1 MQVKKL
7 IVLLVSNSDVFDKM
21 YQEINRQNTFYF
33 WIIGI
38 VLTISIAIAGF
49 FGILQWRLSD
59 KQVQNLKAETKSETI
74 NEIAEKYKLDKLE
87 DSYSKL
93 QNLTEQISELKKQN
107 DTLSS
112 SIKSLENIRQVRVIQ
127 DIQVNLKLALSDNG
141 ERPSSFEGRLMF
153 LLSEFINNAFVQDVL
168 KMSTL
173 VFVFNEVSALKDNKA
188 AQRIKKFI
196 EANGKNYLDQ
206 WDNLSKTFND
216 KGSGTTQKD

>member
-1 MQVKKL
+1 MTNEQVVEKL
-7 IVLLVSNSDVFDKM
+7 IE
-21 YQEINRQNTFYF
+21 QINNNMQIF
-33 WIIGI
+33 
-38 VLTISIAIAGF
+38 L
-49 FGILQWRLSD
+49 GILGFLVAIFAFFQWRISQSQL
-59 KQVQNLKAETKSETI
+59 KNLKEKAKTEAI
-74 NEIAEKYKLDKLE
+74 NEIAEKYKLDKLG

-112 SIKSLENIRQVRVIQ
+112 SIKSLENIRQVRLIQ

-141 ERPSSFEGRLMF
+141 ERPSTFEGRLMF
-153 LLSEFINNAFVQDVL
+153 LISEFINNAFVQDVL

-173 VFVFNEVSALKDNKA
+173 VIVFNEVSALKDNKA

-196 EANGKNYLDQ
+196 EANGKKYLDQ

>member
-1 MQVKKL
+1 MTNEQVVEKL
-7 IVLLVSNSDVFDKM
+7 IE
-21 YQEINRQNTFYF
+21 QINNNMQIF
-33 WIIGI
+33 
-38 VLTISIAIAGF
+38 L
-49 FGILQWRLSD
+49 GILGFLVAIFAFFQWRISQSQL
-59 KQVQNLKAETKSETI
+59 KNLKEKAKTEAI
-74 NEIAEKYKLDKLE
+74 NEIAEKYKLDKLGG
-87 DSYSKL
+87 SYSKL

-112 SIKSLENIRQVRVIQ
+112 SIKSLENIRQVRLIQ

-141 ERPSSFEGRLMF
+141 ERPSTFEGRLMF

-173 VFVFNEVSALKDNKA
+173 VIVFNEVSALKDNKA

-196 EANGKNYLDQ
+196 EANGKKYLDQ
-206 WDNLSKTFND
+206 WDNLSKAFND

>member
-1 MQVKKL
+1 MTNEQVVEKL
-7 IVLLVSNSDVFDKM
+7 IE
-21 YQEINRQNTFYF
+21 QINNNMQIF
-33 WIIGI
+33 IGI
-38 VLTISIAIAGF
+38 LGFLVAIFAF
-49 FGILQWRLSD
+49 FQWRISQSQL
-59 KQVQNLKAETKSETI
+59 KNLKEKAKAEAI

-87 DSYSKL
+87 DSYIKL
-93 QNLTEQISELKKQN
+93 QDLTEQISELKKQN

-112 SIKSLENIRQVRVIQ
+112 SIKSLENIRQVRLIQ

-141 ERPSSFEGRLMF
+141 ERPSTFEGRLMF
-153 LLSEFINNAFVQDVL
+153 LLSEFINNDFVQDVL

-196 EANGKNYLDQ
+196 EANGKKYLDQ

>member
-1 MQVKKL
+1 MTNEQVVEKL
-7 IVLLVSNSDVFDKM
+7 IE
-21 YQEINRQNTFYF
+21 QINNNMQIF
-33 WIIGI
+33 
-38 VLTISIAIAGF
+38 L
-49 FGILQWRLSD
+49 GILGFLVAIFAFFQWRISQSQL
-59 KQVQNLKAETKSETI
+59 KNLKEKAKTEAI
-74 NEIAEKYKLDKLE
+74 NEIAEKYKLDKLG

-112 SIKSLENIRQVRVIQ
+112 SIKSLENIRQVRLIQ

-141 ERPSSFEGRLMF
+141 ERPSTFEGRLMF

-173 VFVFNEVSALKDNKA
+173 VIVFNEVSALKDNKA

-196 EANGKNYLDQ
+196 EANGKKYLDQ
-206 WDNLSKTFND
+206 WDNHSKTFND

>member
-1 MQVKKL
+1 MTNEQVVEKL
-7 IVLLVSNSDVFDKM
+7 IE
-21 YQEINRQNTFYF
+21 QINNNMQIF
-33 WIIGI
+33 
-38 VLTISIAIAGF
+38 L
-49 FGILQWRLSD
+49 GILGFLVAIFAFFQWRISQSQL
-59 KQVQNLKAETKSETI
+59 KNLKEKAKTEAI
-74 NEIAEKYKLDKLE
+74 NEIAEKYKLDKLG

-112 SIKSLENIRQVRVIQ
+112 SIKSLENIRQVRLIQ

-141 ERPSSFEGRLMF
+141 ERPSTFEGRLMF

-173 VFVFNEVSALKDNKA
+173 VIVFNEVSALKDNKA

-196 EANGKNYLDQ
+196 EANGKKYLDQ
-206 WDNLSKTFND
+206 WENLSKTFND